1 MHATAQIRPSPGKQ
15 ITGAALLVPAVIL
28 LLGFG
33 AGVRAQGNS
42 PSEQNSQAAPETLHL
57 LVGRSVV
64 LDVATPIRRV
74 SIADPA
80 ILDVVVLS
88 STQILVNGK
97 APGGVSL
104 VLWLGAGA
112 SKTYELSVDPDV
124 SGLNQKVEQAFPNDH
139 LHLDASDGLVM
150 LTGTASSS
158 GEAEKIFQMVSA
170 VVPKTVNLL
179 KVASETPSQ
188 ILLEVKFAEVD
199 RTALANFGF
208 NLFSLPGVTK
218 TLGTTGTQQ
227 FGPIQLQQ
235 NAATGMAGSPLQST
249 LSLSDLLNVFIYRPD
264 INLGATIAALQ
275 QKNVL
280 QILAEP
286 NLLTE
291 NGKEAEFL
299 SGGEFPVP
307 VVQGGAVGS
316 APTVTIL
323 FKQFGVS
330 LKFTP
335 ELTPDGMIHLKVRPE
350 VSALDFTNAVTIS
363 GFLIPAISTRRA
375 DVQVALEDGQSF
387 AIAGLEDDRVTNINN
402 KVPVI
407 GDIPLL
413 GDLFKSES
421 KNKTKT
427 ELLVLVTPHIVSP
440 IAKGAPAPGLQF
452 PAPFMAPL
460 TPHTG
465 ASTGQK

>member
-1 MHATAQIRPSPGKQ
+1 VMKRSMHAGSPIRARARKRKV
-15 ITGAALLVPAVIL
+15 GAAVLMLAAIL
-28 LLGFG
+28 FFACA
-33 AGVRAQGNS
+33 AGVRGQTNS
-42 PSEQNSQAAPETLHL
+42 PLAPETVHL

-64 LDVATPIRRV
+64 LNSPAPIHRV

-88 STQILVNGK
+88 STQLLVNGK

-104 VLWLGAGA
+104 VLWLGSGE
-112 SKTYELSVDPDV
+112 SKTYEFSVDVDV
-124 SGLNQKVEQAFPNDH
+124 SSLNQRVEQAFPNDH
-139 LHLDASDGLVM
+139 LHLDASNGIVI
-150 LTGTASSS
+150 LTGSVSSS
-158 GEAEKIFQMVSA
+158 DESDKIYQLVSA
-170 VVPKTVNLL
+170 VIPKTVNLL
-179 KVASETPSQ
+179 KISAVAQSQ

-199 RTALANFGF
+199 RGALSNFGF

-218 TLGTTGTQQ
+218 TLGTIGTQQ
-227 FGPIQLQQ
+227 FGPIQSGQGGS
-235 NAATGMAGSPLQST
+235 TGSALQSSLT
-249 LSLSDLLNVFIYRPD
+249 LSDLLNIFIYRPD

-307 VVQGGAVGS
+307 IVQGGAVGS
-316 APTVTIL
+316 APTVTVM

-335 ELTPDGMIHLKVRPE
+335 QLTDDGLIHLKVRPE
-350 VSALDFTNAVTIS
+350 VSALDFTDAVTIS

-375 DVQVALEDGQSF
+375 DVQVALQDGQSF
-387 AIAGLEDDRVTNINN
+387 AIAGLEDDRVTTING
-402 KVPVI
+402 KVPVL
-407 GDIPLL
+407 GSIPLL
-413 GDLFKSES
+413 GELFKSDS
-421 KNKTKT
+421 KNKSKT
-427 ELLVLVTPHIVSP
+427 ELLVLVTPHIINP
-440 IAKGAPAPGLQF
+440 IPKGVPLPSLQF
-452 PAPFMAPL
+452 PVPFAAPQDSHAEPV
-460 TPHTG
+460 P
-465 ASTGQK
+465 AQK